1 MISKIDI
8 YIIREGTIKGG
19 KYIIFIK
26 ESLMFFSK
34 NPNQTSFFRLIFR
47 FLLERDSL
55 LKISGNLVAFTRLI
69 KTIHN

>member
-1 MISKIDI
+1 MVV
-8 YIIREGTIKGG
+8 RPRCEGSTLLPE
-19 KYIIFIK
+19 IFTR

-55 LKISGNLVAFTRLI
+55 LKISGNSVAFTRLI